1 MSDRLT
7 GLIVLIVALAFFASA
22 TQLEMPF
29 FSDPLGPK
37 AFPMLISGVAV
48 ISAIFLI
55 TKPEKE
61 PEWPTLATFYKL
73 LFATLIL
80 ILYAYLLK
88 PLGFLIPT
96 ALNASALSYQIKPDI
111 KLSLIT
117 GLCLSFALFFI
128 FRYGLGLGLYA
139 FPKWLIG

>member
-55 TKPEKE
+55 TKPDKE

-139 FPKWLIG
+139 FPKSLIG